1 MDVFDLFAKISIDTS
16 EYDRGLEGAS
26 QRTFTAFDGIQRAG
40 QSMSSLGSTLT
51 QNVSLPIVAVG
62 KHILDTA
69 SNFQAGM
76 SEVQAISGATGEQ
89 LEQLKETGLDM
100 AAQTKFST
108 SEVAEAYKYM
118 GMAGWDAGQMIDGL
132 SGIMYLAGAS
142 GEDLAATSDIVTDA
156 LTAFGMRAGES
167 GRFADV
173 LASASVN
180 ANTNVGM
187 LGESFKY
194 VAPVAGAMQYSIE
207 DVAIAL
213 GLMANSGIKA
223 GSAGAQLRN
232 IITNMASPTDT
243 MAAAME
249 ALNVSLSDGEGKSY
263 SLMEVMEQLRVGF
276 GGGTMDSQEFASAMS
291 ELQNALDSGQMT
303 AEEYEAAV
311 ADLAVSMYGAEGA
324 QKAQLAASLAGKE
337 SMAGLL
343 AIVNTAP
350 EDFDKLTESVYGSNG
365 AAEDMYTVMN
375 DNASGAVTRLF
386 SAIDVLSESLGEFLI
401 PAFTAVV
408 EGITDVVNWFNS
420 LDDGTKQTILAI
432 LGVVAVVGPLLSGL
446 GSIISGAAA
455 VGTAISAL
463 GGVFTFL
470 TSPIGLIIAAIT
482 ALVGG
487 FIYLWN
493 TSEGFRE
500 FWVGLWDG
508 LCNIVQG
515 AWEAISG
522 FFGGIGD
529 AIGGLWDRLTG
540 KQDESLDHMESSLD
554 KSFNNMESTTESTW
568 GNMEGHV
575 DGSLSAMVNLA
586 DTATGSIESSVDT
599 SWGNASNSTALNWG
613 GMENQVVGSLNIMSD
628 TTSGAMA
635 GMNGDI
641 DSGWLSAYNSTQAN
655 WGGMEGQVT
664 GSLNMMST
672 QTEGVTTDISGYIDT
687 AWTNSSR
694 STDDNWNNMVNITDI
709 MSNRALT
716 AVDTNFGKME
726 GTVVGNLNEAKAAAG
741 RVDFSPI
748 GVGAVDGMSEGAKSR
763 AAKLANTMVG
773 AAMDAFNAAKAAL
786 QVNSPS
792 KRGEWLWQMVM
803 DGSVLGVDKNAYK
816 LADAMESASEGALE
830 AFNVKSKDL
839 DFGVFTPAP
848 IDFSAYVKHYEPY
861 DSNRQGREV
870 SGQGNTTVN
879 IYSPKAVD
887 AVQAAR
893 EWKKT
898 TQQLAMGF

>member
-1 MDVFDLFAKISIDTS
+1 MDVFDLFAKISLDTS
-16 EYDRGLEGAS
+16 EYDRGLEGAR
-26 QRTFTAFDGIQRAG
+26 QRTSTAFDGIQRAG

-62 KHILDTA
+62 KHVLDTA
-69 SNFQAGM
+69 ANFQAGM
-76 SEVQAISGATGEQ
+76 SEVQAITGATGE
-89 LEQLKETGLDM
+89 EMVQLKETGLDM
-100 AAQTKFST
+100 AAKTKFST
-108 SEVAEAYKYM
+108 AEVAEAYKYM
-118 GMAGWDAGQMIDGL
+118 GMASWDAGQMVDGL

-156 LTAFGMRAGES
+156 LTAFGMEAGES

-173 LASASVN
+173 LAAASVN

-194 VAPVAGAMQYSIE
+194 VAPLAGSLNYSVE

-232 IITNMASPTDT
+232 IITNLSKPTET
-243 MAAAME
+243 MKWAME
-249 ALNVSLSDGEGKSY
+249 ALGVSLEDDEGNMY
-263 SLMEVMEQLRVGF
+263 SLMEVMQQLRVGF
-276 GGGTMDSQEFASAMS
+276 GEGHLSADEFTEGMND
-291 ELQNALDSGQMT
+291 LQAQLDEGQIT
-303 AEEYEAAV
+303 LPQYEDGV
-311 ADLAVSMYGAEGA
+311 KKLAIAMYGAEGA
-324 QKAQLAASLAGKE
+324 QKAEIAATLAGKE

-343 AIVNTAP
+343 AVVGAAP
-350 EDFDKLTESVYGSNG
+350 GDFEKLTGAVYGSNG
-365 AAEDMYTVMN
+365 AAEDMYNVMN
-375 DNASGAVTRLF
+375 DNANGAVTRLF

-401 PAFTAVV
+401 PAFTATV
-408 EGITDVVNWFNS
+408 EGITNVVNWFNS

-470 TSPIGLIIAAIT
+470 TSPIGLIIAAIA

-500 FWVGLWDG
+500 FWIGLWDG

-540 KQDESLDHMESSLD
+540 KQDESLEHMETSLD
-554 KSFNNMESTTESTW
+554 TSFNNMESTTESAW
-568 GNMEGHV
+568 GNMEGQI

-599 SWGNASNSTALNWG
+599 AWGNANSSTALNWG
-613 GMENQVVGSLNIMSD
+613 GMENQVVGSLNTMSG

-635 GMNGDI
+635 GMSGDI
-641 DSGWLSAYNSTQAN
+641 DSGWLQAYNSTQAN

-687 AWTNSSR
+687 AWNNSSR
-694 STDDNWNNMVNITDI
+694 STDENWNNMVNITDI

-726 GTVVGNLNEAKAAAG
+726 GTVVGNLNNAKTAAG
-741 RVDFSPI
+741 RVDFAPI
-748 GVGAVDGMSEGAKSR
+748 GSAAVDGMSDAARSR
-763 AAKLANTMVG
+763 ASALADTMVN
-773 AAMDAFNAAKAAL
+773 AAMGAFNAAKAAL
-786 QVNSPS
+786 QINSPS
-792 KRGEWLWQMVM
+792 KRGYWLWEMVM
-803 DGSVLGVDKNAYK
+803 DGGELAVDENAYK
-816 LADAMESASEGALE
+816 WSDAMTAASEGALK
-830 AFNVKSKDL
+830 AISTTTG
-839 DFGVFTPAP
+839 DFDMGITPAP
-848 IDFSAYVKHYEPY
+848 IDFTAYARSYNPSESAANPN
-861 DSNRQGREV
+861 ST
-870 SGQGNTTVN
+870 SAPGNTVVN

-887 AVQAAR
+887 PIEAAR
-893 EWKKT
+893 EWRKT